1 MARRVF
7 SHESA
12 INKPVF
18 VARRVFSHESA
29 KYEADFVAKRV
40 FSHESAKYEAVFV
53 ADPAR
58 VGLPVTK
65 MHLICGRN

>member
-1 MARRVF
+1 MAATSGANFVARRVF

-29 KYEADFVAKRV
+29 KYEADFVA
-40 FSHESAKYEAVFV
+40 
-53 ADPAR
+53 DPAR